1 MKHYYSRQKADYN
14 EKIKDIESKYF
25 TTSDYNKFKNDILD
39 PKIKIKIL
47 VNKSDISGFINNT
60 DFNEKMKTLATK
72 AELKAKQ
79 DKIVKLQTYDLS
91 LFIGQSYFFN
101 DGAQNF
107 LIFQAILNTFTIP
120 TGPSM
125 AI

>member
-1 MKHYYSRQKADYN
+1 
-14 EKIKDIESKYF
+14 
-25 TTSDYNKFKNDILD
+25 
-39 PKIKIKIL
+39 
-47 VNKSDISGFINNT
+47 
-60 DFNEKMKTLATK
+60 MKTLATK

-79 DKIVKLQTYDLS
+79 DKIVKFQTYDLS